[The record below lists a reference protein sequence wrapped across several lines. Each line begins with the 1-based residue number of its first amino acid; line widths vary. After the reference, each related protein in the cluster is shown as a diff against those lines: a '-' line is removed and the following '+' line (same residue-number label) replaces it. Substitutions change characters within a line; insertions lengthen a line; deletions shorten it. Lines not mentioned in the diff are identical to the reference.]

1 MTFLIILVFWH
12 WQPPV
17 TNTSFAERTRETMR
31 LLRDHLLG
39 AVVSQRNIRDVYSET
54 DVDNNDSNE
63 AGSRNFTMETFR
75 RGVIEFFCPTRQQWA
90 IFWEE
95 ADAHQNILDFMSS
108 AALMSV
114 LIEEGHRRILR
125 RLQTD
130 GHACSNND
138 QGLHGAGSSARSA
151 SSSSRPA
158 PVETY
163 RVTSNSDL
171 LPPAESNS
179 EMQQAIQTN
188 EIKHSRRQDVAAGA
202 ASNKRAKKDVLAA
215 KVVHLKNSKLNT
227 KAHAFHNQDEA
238 LPLATRGGRGS
249 RGGKRKGPVRKQNA
263 ESRNC
268 RQSQALFE
276 QHNAVTVP
284 SVNETPPPPPPP
296 VLSNNTGNGLVYG
309 QMIVM
314 PSYAQENDLHP
325 LFSFIGMTNRGLFQF
340 YVGPSVPRAVFD
352 VNEVILY
359 YNFNHYL
366 LVNLNLLHQGCVC
379 MNDLARTDV
388 IFAVYQMGDA
398 QPPPGPTTV
407 TLDRDTVASIRQ
419 RHFSTMTPDLF
430 QEFHNRFAALNAMWI
445 VDDDTYFTRGVLLH
459 LPEM

>member
-1 MTFLIILVFWH
+1 MKACLHKRCVYGLIFLIILVFWY

-17 TNTSFAERTRETMR
+17 TNTPFAERTRETMR

-39 AVVSQRNIRDVYSET
+39 AVVSQRNIDNLYSET
-54 DVDNNDSNE
+54 DVDNNDNTE

-95 ADAHQNILDFMSS
+95 ADAHQNILDFVSS
-108 AALMSV
+108 TALMCL

-130 GHACSNND
+130 VHACSNNH

-158 PVETY
+158 PADTH
-163 RVTSNSDL
+163 RVTSNSHL

-188 EIKHSRRQDVAAGA
+188 AIKHSRRQDVAAGA
-202 ASNKRAKKDVLAA
+202 ASNKRAKKDVPPA
-215 KVVHLKNSKLNT
+215 KASLLKNT
-227 KAHAFHNQDEA
+227 KCKTKGQSCHKQDEEF
-238 LPLATRGGRGS
+238 PLATRGGRGS
-249 RGGKRKGPVRKQNA
+249 RGGRRKEPKCKQTGEN
-263 ESRNC
+263 RNC
-268 RQSQALFE
+268 RQSQAHFE
-276 QHNAVTVP
+276 QHNAVAVG
-284 SVNETPPPPPPP
+284 SVEEPPPPPPTHS
-296 VLSNNTGNGLVYG
+296 SNNMGNGLVCG

-314 PSYAQENDLHP
+314 PTYAQVNDLHP

-352 VNEVILY
+352 VQEVILY
-359 YNFNHYL
+359 YNLITILSN
-366 LVNLNLLHQGCVC
+366 
-379 MNDLARTDV
+379 
-388 IFAVYQMGDA
+388 
-398 QPPPGPTTV
+398 
-407 TLDRDTVASIRQ
+407 
-419 RHFSTMTPDLF
+419 
-430 QEFHNRFAALNAMWI
+430 
-445 VDDDTYFTRGVLLH
+445 
-459 LPEM
+459 

>member
-1 MTFLIILVFWH
+1 MKVCLQKRCVYALTFLIILVFWH

-39 AVVSQRNIRDVYSET
+39 AVVSQRNIRDVYSEA

-63 AGSRNFTMETFR
+63 AGSRVFTMETFR

-95 ADAHQNILDFMSS
+95 ADVHQNILEFMSS

-125 RLQTD
+125 RLQTN
-130 GHACSNND
+130 GHTCSND
-138 QGLHGAGSSARSA
+138 HEGLHGAGTSARSA

-158 PVETY
+158 PADKPH
-163 RVTSNSDL
+163 VTSNSAL
-171 LPPAESNS
+171 VPPAESDS
-179 EMQQAIQTN
+179 EMLQAIQRN

-202 ASNKRAKKDVLAA
+202 VANKKAKKDVPAA
-215 KVVHLKNSKLNT
+215 KNSKSKT
-227 KAHAFHNQDEA
+227 KAASFHNQDEEF
-238 LPLATRGGRGS
+238 PLVTRGGRGS
-249 RGGKRKGPVRKQNA
+249 RGGKRKGPTRKQN
-263 ESRNC
+263 EENRNC
-268 RQSQALFE
+268 RQSQARFE

-284 SVNETPPPPPPP
+284 SVNEAPPPPPPP
-296 VLSNNTGNGLVYG
+296 ISSNTTSDGLVHG

-314 PSYAQENDLHP
+314 PSYAQDNDLHP

-352 VNEVILY
+352 MHEVILY
-359 YNFNHYL
+359 YNLITTYL
-366 LVNLNLLHQGCVC
+366 
-379 MNDLARTDV
+379 
-388 IFAVYQMGDA
+388 
-398 QPPPGPTTV
+398 
-407 TLDRDTVASIRQ
+407 
-419 RHFSTMTPDLF
+419 
-430 QEFHNRFAALNAMWI
+430 
-445 VDDDTYFTRGVLLH
+445 
-459 LPEM
+459 